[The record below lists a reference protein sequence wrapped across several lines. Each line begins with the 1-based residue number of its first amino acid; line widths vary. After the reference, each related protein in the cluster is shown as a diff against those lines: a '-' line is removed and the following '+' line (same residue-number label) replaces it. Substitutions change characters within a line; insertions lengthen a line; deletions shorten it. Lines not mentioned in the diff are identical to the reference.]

1 MRRKSQLIAL
11 LIVFPLLAQGQREF
25 KVLHAFGAGTDGAG
39 VWGSVAFDKLGNV
52 YGTTSGG
59 GNYGYGTVFQLSPQQ
74 NGQWKESL
82 LASFKPLDRRGAE
95 PYGGLIVDPNGRLYG
110 TTQSGGRYGRLGT
123 AFNLSLNG
131 GKWVLSVIHKFGG
144 PGDPTCCPWSDL
156 LRDSSGNLYG
166 TGDSVFELSPGPT
179 KWKESILHEFA
190 GKNGDGA
197 GPQAGPIRDADGNL
211 YGTTL
216 YGGGSRVCAD
226 GCGTVWQL
234 SPPALASGT
243 GNWTEHIL
251 DRFGFSGNEAFPGVG
266 QLALDPQGNL
276 YGAVQG
282 GKYRA
287 GIIYRLSRVQGGSG
301 MDETWRETVL
311 YNFTG
316 GADGGFPEGVIL
328 DNAGNLYGVCG
339 VGGSYGDG
347 TVFKLSP
354 QSPSNW
360 EYTLLHTFNGYDG
373 AEPVANLTFG
383 SNGKVYGTTATG
395 GMYGGGVVFEI
406 TS

>member
-1 MRRKSQLIAL
+1 VVVQLGGAKSIRTDERKSGDVEAAL
-11 LIVFPLLAQGQREF
+11 REHHYLLTPPDYERSQRI
-25 KVLHAFGAGTDGAG
+25 
-39 VWGSVAFDKLGNV
+39 N
-52 YGTTSGG
+52 
-59 GNYGYGTVFQLSPQQ
+59 QRQ
-74 NGQWKESL
+74 
-82 LASFKPLDRRGAE
+82 
-95 PYGGLIVDPNGRLYG
+95 
-110 TTQSGGRYGRLGT
+110 
-123 AFNLSLNG
+123 
-131 GKWVLSVIHKFGG
+131 
-144 PGDPTCCPWSDL
+144 
-156 LRDSSGNLYG
+156 DSMGE
-166 TGDSVFELSPGPT
+166 VHRPRIPE
-179 KWKESILHEFA
+179 HEFR

-251 DRFGFSGNEAFPGVG
+251 HRFGFSHNEAFPGVG

-301 MDETWRETVL
+301 MDEAWRETVL

-328 DNAGNLYGVCG
+328 DKAGNLYGICG
-339 VGGSYGDG
+339 VGGSYGYG

-354 QSPSNW
+354 HPPSNW

-395 GMYGGGVVFEI
+395 GTYGGGVVFEI
-406 TS
+406 TP

>member
-1 MRRKSQLIAL
+1 
-11 LIVFPLLAQGQREF
+11 
-25 KVLHAFGAGTDGAG
+25 
-39 VWGSVAFDKLGNV
+39 
-52 YGTTSGG
+52 
-59 GNYGYGTVFQLSPQQ
+59 LSPQQ

-82 LASFKPLDRRGAE
+82 LASFKPLDPRGAE
-95 PYGGLIVDPNGRLYG
+95 PYGGLIVDPSGRLYG

-144 PGDPTCCPWSDL
+144 AGDPTCCPWSDL

-166 TGDSVFELSPGPT
+166 TGDSVFELSPGPA
-179 KWKESILHEFA
+179 KWKESILHEFR

-251 DRFGFSGNEAFPGVG
+251 HRFGFSHNEAFPGWASWPWILRATSTARSREASTG
-266 QLALDPQGNL
+266 PGLSIGS
-276 YGAVQG
+276 AVS
-282 GKYRA
+282 RA
-287 GIIYRLSRVQGGSG
+287 AQ
-301 MDETWRETVL
+301 EWTK
-311 YNFTG
+311 
-316 GADGGFPEGVIL
+316 PGVKPF
-328 DNAGNLYGVCG
+328 C
-339 VGGSYGDG
+339 
-347 TVFKLSP
+347 
-354 QSPSNW
+354 
-360 EYTLLHTFNGYDG
+360 
-373 AEPVANLTFG
+373 
-383 SNGKVYGTTATG
+383 
-395 GMYGGGVVFEI
+395 I
-406 TS
+406 TSREEQMGASRKV